1 MTADKI
7 NFAIDRGGTF
17 TDVYAWT
24 GDGRV
29 FTEKLLSVNP
39 AHYPDAP
46 AEGIRRV
53 VARLLGR
60 YLEPGE
66 IPSEM
71 IGQVRMGTTVATNAL
86 LERKGARCALVITR
100 GFGDLLEIGYQNRPE
115 LFALEIKKPSLL
127 YEEVIEIDER
137 VRPAAR
143 GEKPDR
149 AGIDG
154 TPLVIEKAPDP
165 EEIERQMRAVAA
177 RGIDSVAVVFMH
189 AHLFPEHERMV
200 GRMAREAG
208 ISQVSLSSEVNR
220 QARIVRRGDT
230 AMVDAYLSPLIRE
243 YLDGFLSR
251 FREGF
256 PAEKVFFMR
265 SDGGLAAAGRFRGSS
280 AILSGPAGGVTGCAE
295 SGYRRFGRPVIG
307 FDMGGTSTDV
317 CRYGGE
323 YELTDESETAGVRIQ
338 SPQLMINTVAAGGGS
353 RLFYRHGMFEV
364 GPESA
369 GADPGP
375 VCYKKGGPL
384 AVTDA
389 NLVLGRLQPEF
400 FPAIFGK
407 NADQPLDIAASRKA
421 FAELAEA
428 INRDRRQQNEPEMDI
443 DEIAAGFI
451 EVANQTMA
459 RPIRE
464 ITVARGFDLR
474 DHVLVCFGG
483 AGGQHAC
490 GIAASLGIETV
501 HVPRHSGI
509 LSAWGLARASL
520 AEELSEPAGGRVD
533 DPAGLAAIHR
543 RLDALA
549 ARAREKLAAQGANA
563 RKIRTSRY
571 LALRY
576 EGTDTRIMV
585 MRPQDGDYTAA
596 FARAHQREFGF
607 VMEDRAVLIEAVRV
621 RAEETPEPV
630 EEAAE
635 TERGKA
641 MEPVRTVSCFF
652 AGGRRDTPVFDLS
665 GSCGGRITG
674 PALLVRD
681 TSTVVLEPGC
691 TAEVSQAGDVT
702 ITLPRRGVEPERKT
716 GGREKTAKADPV
728 RLSVFGNL
736 FMSVAEQMGR
746 TLQRT
751 AISTNIKERCDFSCA
766 IFDASGNLVANA
778 PHQPVHLGAMDEAV
792 KSQIRLRAGRF
803 RNGEV
808 ILSNHPAAGGSH
820 LPDLTVI
827 TPVFDRGELIFF
839 VANRGHHADIGG
851 ITPGSMPPF
860 SKKLADEG
868 VAIKS
873 FTLVKDGAFAEQ
885 ELRRLLSGA
894 RRPEDNVSDLAAQVA
909 ANRQGAELV
918 LAMIKN
924 HSRETVLAYMGHI
937 QKNAEQASRAML
949 MELARRYGTRLA
961 AADRMDDGTTIAV
974 EIEIDPATGGA
985 VMDFSGTGPAVAG
998 NWNAPR
1004 AVTMSAVL
1012 YVIRLLIA
1020 EDIPLNHGCL
1030 APLSIRI
1037 PPGSILDPP
1046 EDAAVAGGNVLTSQ
1060 RIVDVLLRAFR
1071 AAAASQGC
1079 MNNLTIGDDSF
1090 GYYETIG
1097 GGSGAGPG
1105 WRGADAVHTHMTNT
1119 RITDPEI
1126 LESRYPVVLRRFA
1139 VRRNSGGPGRF
1150 PGGDGIVREFEFK
1163 ARVEVSLLSE
1173 RRSTA
1178 PFGMEGG
1185 AEGKPGRN
1193 ILVRDGE
1200 KKEMT
1205 GKFTTKVNPGDRL
1218 IIKTPGGGGWGSGD
1232 R

>member
-1 MTADKI
+1 
-7 NFAIDRGGTF
+7 
-17 TDVYAWT
+17 
-24 GDGRV
+24 
-29 FTEKLLSVNP
+29 
-39 AHYPDAP
+39 
-46 AEGIRRV
+46 
-53 VARLLGR
+53 
-60 YLEPGE
+60 
-66 IPSEM
+66 
-71 IGQVRMGTTVATNAL
+71 VATNAL
-86 LERKGARCALVITR
+86 LERKGERCGLVVTR
-100 GFGDLLEIGYQNRPE
+100 GFGDILRIGNQDRPRIFDLRIE
-115 LFALEIKKPSLL
+115 KPELL
-127 YEEVIEIDER
+127 YERVLEVDER
-137 VRPAAR
+137 IRPLREGEHPDGEVVEGHGGERFVVLRRPDLAAVRRELATWL
-143 GEKPDR
+143 ED
-149 AGIDG
+149 GI
-154 TPLVIEKAPDP
+154 
-165 EEIERQMRAVAA
+165 R
-177 RGIDSVAVVFMH
+177 SVAVALLH
-189 AHLFPEHERMV
+189 SYGYRDHEEQI
-200 GRMAREAG
+200 GALAREMGFA
-208 ISQVSLSSEVNR
+208 QVSLSSRVMPR
-220 QARIVRRGDT
+220 VKLVSRGDT
-230 AMVDAYLSPLIRE
+230 ATVDAYLTPHIHR
-243 YLDGFLSR
+243 YLEGFRSGFSDRLSR
-251 FREGF
+251 TR
-256 PAEKVFFMR
+256 VLFMQ
-265 SDGGLAAAGRFRGSS
+265 SDGGLTSADRFTGSR
-280 AILSGPAGGVTGCAE
+280 AILSGPAGGVV
-295 SGYRRFGRPVIG
+295 GYAMTTFHEMSGRPVIG

-317 CRYGGE
+317 SRFGGE
-323 YELTDESETAGVRIQ
+323 YELTFESQTAGVRMQ
-338 SPQLMINTVAAGGGS
+338 VPQLDIRTVAAGGGS
-353 RLFYRHGMFEV
+353 RLFFENNMFQV

-369 GADPGP
+369 GAHPGP
-375 VCYKKGGPL
+375 VCYRKGGHL
-384 AVTDA
+384 AITDA
-389 NLVLGRLQPEF
+389 NLILGRIQPDF
-400 FPAIFGK
+400 FPCIFGEHE
-407 NADQPLDIAASRKA
+407 DQPLDLEASRRA
-421 FAELAEA
+421 MAELTEA
-428 INRDRRQQNEPEMDI
+428 INQAY
-443 DEIAAGFI
+443 AAKGRPPLSVEEAALGFVK
-451 EVANQTMA
+451 VANEVMV

-464 ITVARGFDLR
+464 VSVMRGYDVKE
-474 DHVLVCFGG
+474 HVLATFGG
-483 AGGQHAC
+483 AGPQHAC
-490 GIAASLGIETV
+490 AIARSLGIRTIFI
-501 HVPRHSGI
+501 HRFAGI
-509 LSAWGLARASL
+509 LSAYGMGLADIVCDRQQPCDL
-520 AEELSEPAGGRVD
+520 ELSPDHRERIESDLERLAMACRQELRQQQVD
-533 DPAGLAAIHR
+533 ESLIEVR
-543 RLDALA
+543 
-549 ARAREKLAAQGANA
+549 
-563 RKIRTSRY
+563 RY
-571 LALRY
+571 LNLRY
-576 EGTDTRIMV
+576 QGTDTQLMIA
-585 MRPQDGDYTAA
+585 RPEDGDY
-596 FARAHQREFGF
+596 ARAFVSAYRREFGF
-607 VMEDRAVLIEAVRV
+607 VLENRPIVVDDIRV
-621 RAEETPEPV
+621 RAVGRTGQVRRFPIPRAEGVPEPL
-630 EEAAE
+630 A
-635 TERGKA
+635 TR
-641 MEPVRTVSCFF
+641 PVYFEGGWRPTPLYRLDALG
-652 AGGRRDTPVFDLS
+652 AGA
-665 GSCGGRITG
+665 RIEG
-674 PALLVRD
+674 PALLIQD
-681 TSTVVLEPGC
+681 TSTILVEPGC
-691 TAEVSQAGDVT
+691 RAEITQYGDLRIDVG
-702 ITLPRRGVEPERKT
+702 LAAPDQVDRRV
-716 GGREKTAKADPV
+716 DPIQ
-728 RLSVFGNL
+728 LSIFANL
-736 FMSVAEQMGR
+736 FMSIAEQMGR
-746 TLQRT
+746 MLQKT
-751 AISTNIKERCDFSCA
+751 AISTNIKERLDFSCA

-1012 YVIRLLIA
+1012 YVIRLLVD

-1139 VRRNSGGPGRF
+1139 VRRGSGGPGRF